1 MADINTIIDDDV
13 IAELYIPMYRFAYN
27 QLGDE
32 QCARDVVQEA
42 LMNALKY
49 ADSFQGRS
57 ALKSWLFAI
66 LKNKISDHI
75 RQTQK
80 YIPLSDFSNDEQ
92 DDASFLEYLFD
103 ANGHWYADS
112 QIQALSQTLENP
124 ADCVEQ
130 DDFWAV
136 LELCLDNLPK
146 EQARAFLMKE
156 YIELDTEVICQ
167 ELNISRQN
175 YYVLMHRARLRLQ
188 TCLSIKWLD
197 C

>member
-1 MADINTIIDDDV
+1 MTDVNTIIDDDV
-13 IAELYIPMYRFAYN
+13 IAKLYIPMYRFAYN

-57 ALKSWLFAI
+57 ALKSWMFAI

-80 YIPLSDFSNDEQ
+80 YIPLCDFSNDEQ
-92 DDASFLEYLFD
+92 DDASLLEYLFD
-103 ANGHWYADS
+103 ANGHWHADS
-112 QIQALSQTLENP
+112 RIQALSQTLVNP

-146 EQARAFLMKE
+146 EQARAFLLKRV
-156 YIELDTEVICQ
+156 Y
-167 ELNISRQN
+167 
-175 YYVLMHRARLRLQ
+175 
-188 TCLSIKWLD
+188 
-197 C
+197 